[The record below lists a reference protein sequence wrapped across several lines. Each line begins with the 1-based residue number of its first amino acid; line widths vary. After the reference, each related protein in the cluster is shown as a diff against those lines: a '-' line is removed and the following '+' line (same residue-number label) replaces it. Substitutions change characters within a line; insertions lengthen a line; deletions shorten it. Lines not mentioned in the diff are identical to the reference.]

1 MAERSITAKQL
12 QRIENHLMAAKH
24 HKEAS
29 LHHLDIAKHLQ
40 VGDHDQALD
49 SYVKAKEH
57 SWYAQECEMKEQE
70 RHALIESYNKLIS
83 RLFI

>member
-1 MAERSITAKQL
+1 MSEKSITPKQL
-12 QRIENHLMAAKH
+12 KKIENHLMAAEH
-24 HKEAS
+24 HKEAAE
-29 LHHLDIAKHLQ
+29 HHLNTVKHMEA
-40 VGDHDQALD
+40 GEHDNAFD
-49 SYVKAKEH
+49 SSIKAKEH